1 MGINRN
7 ILIIGSLILFA
18 VVLLLVNI
26 GSIVWSYIFSTVD
39 EQLTSFDVPI
49 GNTSWNESYAQ
60 YLQPTIINAATIM
73 PRAYSLSVAVGMIIL
88 MLLVAYWSGDKHRLW
103 IILDLLILVGAFI
116 FAVQIREGY
125 LEVLNSYQPFYDIG
139 TTIIYDASR
148 FIMNLPVIVS
158 VIGVM
163 MMLLTYGMKSFRA
176 AAKPEEPYEYG
187 DISEVDE
194 EEY

>member
-1 MGINRN
+1 MALNRN
-7 ILIIGSLILFA
+7 ILLVGSLILFS
-18 VVLLLVNI
+18 VILLLVAI

-39 EQLTSFDVPI
+39 AQLSSFDIPI

-60 YLQPTIINAATIM
+60 YLQPTIVNAATVM
-73 PRAYSLSVAVGMIIL
+73 PRAYSLSLSVGMIIL

-103 IILDLLILVGAFI
+103 IILDILILIGAFI
-116 FAVQIREGY
+116 FAVQIREAY
-125 LEVLNSYQPFYDIG
+125 LEVLASYQPFYDIG
-139 TTIIYDASR
+139 TTIVYEASR
-148 FIMNLPVIVS
+148 FIMNLPITVT
-158 VIGVM
+158 VIGVV

-187 DISEVDE
+187 EVTE